1 MCLLAS
7 PCCIAAFFCS
17 AARDAEAL
25 EREIAMLSERY
36 GEAAAEAK
44 NKGKA
49 LREKEALLDAV
60 MAQVSQEIS
69 CMPRGVFIHGVL
81 GTPLQEVDLV
91 FGLRIR
97 SASPHCL
104 AAQPLVLF
112 SCVSFSQL
120 MGLKTDLAT
129 AKAEHAAEKRS
140 LEGSADAE
148 R

>member
-1 MCLLAS
+1 
-7 PCCIAAFFCS
+7 
-17 AARDAEAL
+17 
-25 EREIAMLSERY
+25 MLSERY

-97 SASPHCL
+97 SCFSS
-104 AAQPLVLF
+104 LF
-112 SCVSFSQL
+112 WPPNLSCCSHVFLFPS
-120 MGLKTDLAT
+120 
-129 AKAEHAAEKRS
+129 
-140 LEGSADAE
+140 
-148 R
+148 